1 VVGVFRVGVSAAIQ
15 SSFRDAIQILNWG
28 VRNVR
33 KSKRPRNVETSS
45 EAFRRLNHDS
55 KISMTSCCHAT
66 TIHKVHYTSDWVT
79 SRKDLRTIG
88 CKFHALIQRCRVAE
102 ITLMAVAKRTVSLN
116 PRIYRGV
123 LTGDRQ
129 LATLSDS
136 ATTAT
141 TESLS
146 VKTEIQVWSRERRV
160 KSCQSLAKVER
171 QSYSSHSITF
181 QTLACTVTAFQSS
194 NSQVTVREHSQHYH
208 GLAIGNV
215 TQMLVQL
222 DNQELRCPQYN

>member
-1 VVGVFRVGVSAAIQ
+1 MIRKCPINTAANSTDLTIYTDEMLWAGSPQDWTMLWVLWYSHRETVHKVGRMQARKQVEA
-15 SSFRDAIQILNWG
+15 SFQ
-28 VRNVR
+28 V
-33 KSKRPRNVETSS
+33 
-45 EAFRRLNHDS
+45 
-55 KISMTSCCHAT
+55 TSC
-66 TIHKVHYTSDWVT
+66 
-79 SRKDLRTIG
+79 
-88 CKFHALIQRCRVAE
+88 
-102 ITLMAVAKRTVSLN
+102 
-116 PRIYRGV
+116 
-123 LTGDRQ
+123 
-129 LATLSDS
+129 
-136 ATTAT
+136 
-141 TESLS
+141 S
-146 VKTEIQVWSRERRV
+146 VKTEIQVWSRERQV